1 MALPPSSP
9 LLIRQHRLLVPY
21 PRPRPAPAP
30 PIRRTGARAGVRRG
44 RAVVFLQRVRVRV
57 GVGVQSRH
65 GGEVVVR
72 RREPEARERVALVR
86 VQGVR
91 VRVQRVRGREAVLR
105 LAA

>member
-21 PRPRPAPAP
+21 PRPHPAPAP
-30 PIRRTGARAGVRRG
+30 PIRRTGARAGVRRR
-44 RAVVFLQRVRVRV
+44 RAVVFLQRV

-65 GGEVVVR
+65 GGQVVVR

-91 VRVQRVRGREAVLR
+91 VRVQRVRGGEAVLR